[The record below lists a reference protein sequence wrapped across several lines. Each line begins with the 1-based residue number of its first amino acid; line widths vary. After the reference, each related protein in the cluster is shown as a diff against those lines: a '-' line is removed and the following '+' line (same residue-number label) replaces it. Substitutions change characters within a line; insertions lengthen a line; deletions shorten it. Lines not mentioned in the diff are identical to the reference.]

1 MVLLYTGLCRGVCE
15 WCCFTLACVVA
26 CVSGVV
32 RKYTTRNS
40 DLVQCG
46 DVLCN
51 RNEVVLCNNRNEV
64 VLWNRNEVI
73 LCNNRN
79 EVVLWNRNE
88 VVLWNRLEYHRDSLF
103 DTAPFIVC
111 PGL

>member
-51 RNEVVLCNNRNEV
+51 RNEV
-64 VLWNRNEVI
+64 I

-103 DTAPFIVC
+103 DTTPFIVC